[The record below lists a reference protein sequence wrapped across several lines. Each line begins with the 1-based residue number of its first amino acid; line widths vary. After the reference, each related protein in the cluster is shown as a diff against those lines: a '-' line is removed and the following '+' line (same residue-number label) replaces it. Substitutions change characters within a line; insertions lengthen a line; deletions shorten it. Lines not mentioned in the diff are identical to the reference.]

1 MDVTRCFAVVAA
13 ALVLYAPHRAFA
25 DEPQAK
31 LASPATRPH
40 TIAEIEAGVV
50 VLPTAPI
57 SPAQRGGSTPIF
69 GTIGKGD
76 ATLQTGLHVLYRTG
90 PEWVI
95 GAAASFAPAPTTDT
109 EYGGGSAL
117 PRSHARSYFLLVLEG
132 RYVPVRTDS
141 FDVWVGLR
149 GGGIIVA
156 DRFATENGQNVPTV
170 FGTSTVTVR
179 TEGAVLGIQAGTNW
193 YFAERWAL
201 GVGLRGDRWLL
212 PVTPTCSPIGDCAT
226 LSGAIEAFSAGLTLA
241 YRVPL

>member
-1 MDVTRCFAVVAA
+1 MDVKRLGMLISLGI
-13 ALVLYAPHRAFA
+13 ALPSRAMA
-25 DEPQAK
+25 DEPAK
-31 LASPATRPH
+31 KTISLSSRPH
-40 TIAEIEAGVV
+40 TIAEVEAGVV

-95 GAAASFAPAPTTDT
+95 GAAASFAPSPTTDT

-132 RYVPVRTDS
+132 RYIPVRTDT

-156 DRFATENGQNVPTV
+156 DRFSTETGENVPTV
-170 FGTSTVTVR
+170 FGTSAVTVR

-201 GVGLRGDRWLL
+201 GLGLRGDRWLL
-212 PVTPTCSPIGDCAT
+212 PVTPACSPIGDCAT
-226 LSGAIEAFSAGLTLA
+226 LSGAIEAFSAGLTIS
-241 YRVPL
+241 YRIPL